1 MRRRKMK
8 NKSEFTSTVIACVA
22 MILCVAVAGV
32 TFAQSVGKITES
44 NQSVQKLFEEAKGES
59 VAADTDTIYTGEGF
73 TQQET
78 DLPQADTDS
87 TVSSENEG
95 GDASADTTEK
105 PADKVTADDGEMTSV
120 DEIVAFFNQSIN
132 KVKPTATKVVKN
144 YEKRKFHEDKTEIPE
159 ALESVAGSMMSS
171 MMGDDTEPIVYATK
185 EEIRA
190 NFIVPEQDYSSKLK
204 SEWVKEASF
213 KDNGSEYVIY
223 IKLKDHKN
231 PTAGNGVGAVCDVIE
246 THEVANK
253 VSFVEEFSTLYYNCE
268 ITATVNKATGNVT
281 HIRYSTPL
289 LLNMTVNLFGTHT
302 GVIAFTFEKDYT
314 ITY

>member
-1 MRRRKMK
+1 MK
-8 NKSEFTSTVIACVA
+8 NKSEFTSTIIACIA
-22 MILCVAVAGV
+22 MILCVAIAGV
-32 TFAQSVGKITES
+32 TFAQSVGKIAES
-44 NQSVQKLFEEAKGES
+44 NQSAQKLFEETKGES
-59 VAADTDTIYTGEGF
+59 VSADYDTFYTEDSF
-73 TQQET
+73 TPQDT
-78 DLPQADTDS
+78 NSSDTQADPNTPSDNTNTDASTITPDASTDNISADS
-87 TVSSENEG
+87 TAP
-95 GDASADTTEK
+95 D
-105 PADKVTADDGEMTSV
+105 SV

-144 YEKRKFHEDKTEIPE
+144 YEKRHFHEDKTEIPA
-159 ALESVAGSMMSS
+159 ALESVAGSMISS
-171 MMGDDTEPIVYATK
+171 MMGDDTEPIVYGTK
-185 EEIRA
+185 EEIKA

-204 SEWVKEASF
+204 SEWVKEASC
-213 KDNGSEYVIY
+213 KDNGNEYVIH
-223 IKLKDHKN
+223 IKLKDQKN

-253 VSFVEEFSTLYYNCE
+253 VNFVEEFSTTYYNCE

-302 GVIAFTFEKDYT
+302 GIIAFTFEKDYT